1 MQRIKKRLW
10 QILEVAKQGDMLSK
24 YFDIFI
30 MSLIVLNVIFCILG
44 SMKWFENHWRYFL
57 EYFELVSVIIFTIEY
72 FSRFYSCTIDSRYP
86 KSIKGRIKYLFTPMA
101 MIDFVAIFPFYISLG
116 GVNLTALR
124 VLRLFRIL
132 RIAKMGRYYS
142 SLNIIKNVLK
152 NKKEELILT
161 TLIMFFLLIM
171 SSSLMYYAEHSVQPK
186 VFSSIPA
193 SMWWAVVTLTTVGYG
208 DVYPITVLGKIIAGL
223 IAIIGI
229 GMFAL
234 PTGIIGSGFIEEIEK
249 RKSNKKQIC
258 PHCNKEIV
266 TSVKEEIYNA

>member
-72 FSRFYSCTIDSRYP
+72 FSRLYSCTIDSRYP
-86 KSIKGRIKYLFTPMA
+86 KSIKGRIKYLFTPMS

-186 VFSSIPA
+186 EFSSIPA

-258 PHCNKEIV
+258 PHCNKEIEI
-266 TSVKEEIYNA
+266 SVKEERYNT